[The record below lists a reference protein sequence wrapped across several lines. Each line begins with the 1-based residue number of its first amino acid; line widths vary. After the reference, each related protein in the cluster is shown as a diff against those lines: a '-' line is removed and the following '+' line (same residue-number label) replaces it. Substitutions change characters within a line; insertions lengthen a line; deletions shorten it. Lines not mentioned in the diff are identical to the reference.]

1 MSDPAPQPIA
11 TPDAAGTEA
20 LPPSLRLLKWLVIV
34 LTLTMIGGV
43 ITVVGLIVTRMPQ
56 AFTASGPILPPDLA
70 MPDGA
75 AAEAVTFGKGWVA
88 VVTTD
93 DRILIFGADGRLRQE
108 MALTTGETP

>member
-1 MSDPAPQPIA
+1 M
-11 TPDAAGTEA
+11 A

-56 AFTASGPILPPDLA
+56 AFSAQAPDVPTDLSLPE
-70 MPDGA
+70 GVKA
-75 AAEAVTFGKGWVA
+75 AAVTFGTGWVA

-93 DRILIFGADGRLRQE
+93 DRILIFGRDGALRQE
-108 MALTTGETP
+108 VTLQAGETP

>member
-1 MSDPAPQPIA
+1 MSDPVP
-11 TPDAAGTEA
+11 PDAP

-56 AFTASGPILPPDLA
+56 AVTSAPKLPNTLSLPEGTRA
-70 MPDGA
+70 Q
-75 AAEAVTFGKGWVA
+75 AVTFGTGWTA

-93 DRILIFGADGRLRQE
+93 DRILIFNSDGKLRQE
-108 MALTTGETP
+108 VLLTPAP